1 MTSRCICAVIAGSEF
16 VRLEREHQQRQPFS
30 NGHVSEMLDPEIQN
44 HLSAETSVKATMQLF
59 VKFSAGIILDSW
71 TELDR

>member
-1 MTSRCICAVIAGSEF
+1 MSFRCICAVIAGSEF
-16 VRLEREHQQRQPFS
+16 VRLEKEHQQRQPFP
-30 NGHVSEMLDPEIQN
+30 NGHASEILDPEIQN
-44 HLSAETSVKATMQLF
+44 HLSAETSVKSTMQLF